1 MDEDSMCRW
10 VGAWIY
16 HTTMQLELD
25 KGRFF
30 RVGLLHVDR

>member
-1 MDEDSMCRW
+1 MGEDVRDEDSMCRW

-25 KGRFF
+25 K
-30 RVGLLHVDR
+30 